1 MSDFT
6 VEELLT
12 NPAGKYSR
20 QVGARYMLKDSI
32 SAKLNKLLLEKKNKF
47 SIGCNS
53 KDSTMIWIKIP
64 SANTS
69 LQYDV
74 FIKLFPQDNSNSIL
88 KSNVQ
93 IYTNS
98 PSWVFTYGYVAVK
111 QDLIIPEWAD
121 ALGEAKDE
129 KPIKTNPDMIN
140 GFDSVITMA
149 LIYLT
154 EYLGIKYVTS
164 IPALLTP
171 VDFPQPDNA
180 AYSAMYVLN
189 KRTKL
194 AASAPRKVKKDERPD
209 ISKIPTPKVAKA
221 PTKRITNTKQVK
233 KVRSKN

>member
-6 VEELLT
+6 VEDLLT

-20 QVGARYMLKDSI
+20 QVGARYMLKAQI
-32 SAKLNKLLLEKKNKF
+32 GQKLNMLLKEKQNKF
-47 SIGCNS
+47 SIGYDRN
-53 KDSTMIWIKIP
+53 DPTLVWIKIP
-64 SANTS
+64 SANTP

-74 FIKLFPQDNSNSIL
+74 FIKLFPQEGSNSIL

-93 IYTNS
+93 IYSNS

-111 QDLIIPEWAD
+111 QELIIPEWAD

-129 KPIKTNPDMIN
+129 KPVKTNPDMIN
-140 GFDSVITMA
+140 GFDSIITMA

-154 EYLGIKYVTS
+154 DYLGLKYVTS

-171 VDFPQPDNA
+171 VEFPQPDNA
-180 AYSAMYVLN
+180 AYSAMYILN

-194 AASAPRKVKKDERPD
+194 AASMPRKVKKDERPD